1 MQYHVISINEM
12 FTFVNEILISVYHLY
27 QHHVGHQ
34 GFGKLQVQADI
45 IVSRLQCSGSQ
56 SGSKPFAE
64 SWPSNTE
71 CVNAAIV
78 TG

>member
-27 QHHVGHQ
+27 QYHVGHH
-34 GFGKLQVQADI
+34 GFGKLQADI
-45 IVSRLQCSGSQ
+45 IPSRLQCSGSQ
-56 SGSKPFAE
+56 SGSKHFAE

-71 CVNAAIV
+71 CVNVAIV